1 MTYDD
6 YSVIRVTVSAGIARV
21 VIDNPPVN
29 LFDLVLYADMV
40 RVSHQLAADPDVRCV
55 VLSSAV
61 PGFFIPHFD
70 VSVILQMPHDMPVP
84 KRFHDFNIMCE
95 NFRTM
100 PKATIAVIE
109 GRCGGG
115 GNELALAC
123 DMRFALRDAAVFN
136 QPEVALGIV
145 PGSGGT
151 VRLPRLIGRNRAMEM
166 ILGSDDVD
174 ADSAADWGMVNRSLE
189 ADVLWPFVDR
199 LAARIAKFPPEAV
212 AAAKAAVLRADGN
225 LEPDLLTESGEF
237 NRLLGK
243 PRAQNAMRNFMERGG
258 QTVAGESRLGD
269 LAAEI

>member
-1 MTYDD
+1 MSYEG
-6 YSVIRVTVSAGIARV
+6 YSVIRVTVDEGVARV
-21 VIDNPPVN
+21 VVDNPPIN
-29 LFDLVLYADMV
+29 LFDVTLYADMV
-40 RVSHQLAADPDVRCV
+40 RVSHELASDVEVRCV

-61 PGFFIPHFD
+61 SGFFIPHFD

-84 KRFHDFNIMCE
+84 KRYHDFNVMCE
-95 NFRTM
+95 NFRAM

-109 GRCGGG
+109 GRSGGG

-123 DMRFALRDAAVFN
+123 DMRFALRGGAVFN

-151 VRLPRLIGRNRAMEM
+151 VRLPRLIGRNRAMEV
-166 ILGSDDVD
+166 ILGSDDID
-174 ADSAADWGMVNRSLE
+174 ADTAAEWGMVNRSLD
-189 ADVLWPFVDR
+189 ADQLWPFVNR
-199 LAARIAKFPPEAV
+199 LAARIAKFPPDAV

-237 NRLLGK
+237 NRLLGR
-243 PRAQNAMRNFMERGG
+243 PRAQTAMRNFMANGG
-258 QTVAGESRLGD
+258 QTVAGETRLGD